1 MTKKI
6 IFFSVAVFLAG
17 IIVASATVYFGYGM
31 INQILGKE
39 FPANLV
45 AENTVKYINEN
56 FLTQG
61 NTASLVSILDEGGIY
76 KIVLDISGQEYESY
90 VTKDGVFLFPDGYKM
105 KREVEVSA
113 KSDRPDVKLF
123 VMSYCPYGLQAEKMF
138 LPVYD
143 LLKGKADM
151 GIYFVDYIMHEK
163 QEIDEN
169 LNQYCIQKEQN
180 DKFSAYLGCFVLSG
194 DSSSC
199 LSEAGIDTEKV
210 NVCVSAT
217 DEEFQITSLYND
229 KDTWLSGVYPVFNV
243 HADLNEQY
251 EVSGSPTVII
261 NGKVID
267 IGSRTP
273 ENFKDI
279 ICQSFN
285 SEPEECS
292 QILSEESPSPGFGGG
307 TGPSSDNTCG

>member
-31 INQILGKE
+31 INQLLGKE

-105 KREVEVSA
+105 KKEVEVSA

-210 NVCVSAT
+210 NACVSAT

-243 HADLNEQY
+243 NADLNEQY
-251 EVSGSPTVII
+251 EVSGSPTVVI

>member
-1 MTKKI
+1 
-6 IFFSVAVFLAG
+6 
-17 IIVASATVYFGYGM
+17 M
-31 INQILGKE
+31 INQLLGKE

-56 FLTQG
+56 FLTQS
-61 NTASLVSILDEGGIY
+61 NTASLVSILDEGEIY

-105 KREVEVSA
+105 KKEVEVSA

-143 LLKGKADM
+143 LLKNKADM

-210 NVCVSAT
+210 NACVSAT

-251 EVSGSPTVII
+251 EVSGSPTVVI

>member
-31 INQILGKE
+31 INQLLGKE

-45 AENTVKYINEN
+45 AENAVKYINEN

-61 NTASLVSILDEGGIY
+61 NTASLVSILDEGEIY

-105 KREVEVSA
+105 KKEVEVSA

-143 LLKGKADM
+143 LLKNKADM

-210 NVCVSAT
+210 NACVSAT

-251 EVSGSPTVII
+251 EVSGSPTVVI

>member
-105 KREVEVSA
+105 KKEVEVSA

-143 LLKGKADM
+143 LLKNKADM